1 MTRGLAA
8 RLASRQAIS
17 AISQPSPCLPPL
29 LLTFHGICG
38 YINELIGAPP
48 VPHSALKHFLGL
60 QDPGFLEDVVDLLL
74 SRVTCVFPLCTKA
87 AVHPDLFLVQI
98 GLLSE
103 VDLIDGKILG

>member
-1 MTRGLAA
+1 MNKLE
-8 RLASRQAIS
+8 
-17 AISQPSPCLPPL
+17 
-29 LLTFHGICG
+29 H
-38 YINELIGAPP
+38 
-48 VPHSALKHFLGL
+48 PHSALNIFRS
-60 QDPGFLEDVVDLLL
+60 QDPGFLDDVVDLLL